1 MASKMR
7 SRLPRTAVPRALL
20 AEAARLGIETDFVD
34 GRGHARSAD
43 AETIRGLIDMLSRSS
58 TLQAAPAAQAVPVRP
73 GFSGLFDRAWGISV
87 QLYGLRSARN
97 WGHGDFSDLRGL
109 IELAAEHGAAAV
121 GLNPLHALFDDAAER
136 ASPYSPNTRLFLN
149 VLYVDVESVPG
160 FPGLEAAGLVDAI
173 AQLRSRDLV
182 DYAGVAAAKQ
192 QGLRLAFE
200 RFRSSAAEREQEE
213 FERFR
218 QEQGAR
224 LLRFAAFE
232 YLRRHHA
239 GPWWQ
244 WPAEWRKPDDSELA
258 NLRAR
263 DNAAIAFFEFQQW
276 AAHRQLEACVHLAR
290 RLDMPVGLYLDAA
303 VGVDPAG
310 FDAWND
316 QGAILRELSIG
327 APPDPFNPA
336 GQNWGLAGFNG
347 AGLAECEF
355 APFRAMVQHS
365 MRYAGAIRL
374 DHVLGLKRLYVIPG
388 GLPPDKGLYLRMP
401 LEHLLAIVA
410 EESNANR
417 CIVIGEDLGTVPE
430 GLREMLAAWGIW
442 RYHVLIFERAA
453 GGGFLAPQAFA
464 RNALVTNATHDL
476 PTFAAWISGA
486 DLRLRQGLGLDPGES
501 EADRQSALRALA
513 AALAEEGLSP
523 LAFDAVVQFMNATPS
538 RLLMIS
544 VEDVLDLTDQ
554 PNLPGT
560 VHEHPNW
567 RRRLPIELDALAKH
581 QRLASIAELLRAG
594 GRASPTRQIAG
605 EHQ

>member
-1 MASKMR
+1 MARKMR
-7 SRLPRTAVPRALL
+7 SRSPRTEVPRALL
-20 AEAARLGIETDFVD
+20 AEAARFGIETRYVD
-34 GRGHARSAD
+34 GRGRARSAD
-43 AETIRGLIDMLSRSS
+43 AETIRGVIDMLSRSS
-58 TLQAAPAAQAVPVRP
+58 ARPAVAATQAGAVKP
-73 GFSGLFDRAWGISV
+73 GFSGMFERAWGISA

-97 WGHGDFSDLRGL
+97 WGHGDFSDLRRL
-109 IELAAEHGAAAV
+109 IELAAEQGAAAV

-149 VLYVDVESVPG
+149 VLYIDVESVPG
-160 FPGLEAAGLVDAI
+160 FPGLEAAGLVETI
-173 AQLRSRDLV
+173 AQLRNRDLV
-182 DYAGVAAAKQ
+182 DYAGVAAAKLR
-192 QGLRLAFE
+192 GLRLAFE
-200 RFRSSAAEREQEE
+200 HFSDSATEREQDE
-213 FERFR
+213 FKRFR
-218 QEQGAR
+218 REQGAR

-232 YLRRHHA
+232 YLRRHHP

-244 WPAEWRKPDDSELA
+244 WPPQWRKPDDAALA
-258 NLRAR
+258 MLREQ
-263 DNAAIAFFEFQQW
+263 DDGAIAFFEFQQW
-276 AAHRQLEACVHLAR
+276 AAHRQLDACVDLAR
-290 RLDMPVGLYLDAA
+290 RLAMPVGLYLDAA

-316 QGAILRELSIG
+316 QGAILRALSIG

-347 AGLAECEF
+347 SGLAECAF
-355 APFRAMVQHS
+355 APFRAMLQHS

-374 DHVLGLKRLYVIPG
+374 DHVLGLNRLYVIPD

-401 LEHLLAIVA
+401 FEQLLAIVA

-430 GLREMLAAWGIW
+430 GLRETLATWGIW

-476 PTFAAWISGA
+476 PTFAAWIGGA
-486 DLRLRQGLGLDPGES
+486 DLRLRRGLGLDPGET
-501 EADRQSALRALA
+501 EPDRQSALRALE
-513 AALAEEGLSP
+513 AALAQEGFSP
-523 LAFDAVVQFMNATPS
+523 LAFDTVVQFMNATPS

-560 VHEHPNW
+560 VNEHPNW
-567 RRRLPIELDALAKH
+567 RRRLPIELDALARH
-581 QRLASIAELLRAG
+581 QRLASIAELLRSG

-605 EHQ
+605 GHQ